1 MHTIIHM
8 QICVKKRW
16 GGLQGKTGKVT
27 VGNTHW
33 ENEWQIQFHTR
44 RQWIHISEPL
54 FLHVLLFVSGLPGLG
69 PVLSVCCGW
78 DGVNG
83 GALLAGGLGRVGG
96 MGEAGPGLAGVVVK
110 LH

>member
-1 MHTIIHM
+1 M
-8 QICVKKRW
+8 CKKKW
-16 GGLQGKTGKVT
+16 GGLQGRMGEVT

-33 ENEWQIQFHTR
+33 GNEWQIQFHTR
-44 RQWIHISEPL
+44 RQWIHTSEPL

-69 PVLSVCCGW
+69 PVLSVCRGW
-78 DGVNG
+78 DGVDR
-83 GALLAGGLGRVGG
+83 GALLARGLGRVGG